1 MGKSAKG
8 ESCAPMDCKLCRSAC
23 NLEAVLYNGD
33 SEGGMK
39 MKVRL
44 AVSEERQE
52 ELTEALL
59 RGGFELDDD
68 AELVLLE
75 NDRWLRHIPVRDGD
89 GNRLLLATE
98 DILFIESFGHSVVV
112 HAADGIYHTADRLYQ
127 LCLLL
132 DPKQFLRISNS
143 VIIQRRQVKKILPS
157 LSMKFVLV
165 MADGSRVDVTRTYY
179 NSFKDFFGI

>member
-112 HAADGIYHTADRLYQ
+112 HAADGIYHTADQQLRHHPAPSGQKDPSVTVHEIRFSDGRRLQGGRDQDLLQQ
-127 LCLLL
+127 LQGL
-132 DPKQFLRISNS
+132 FWNLRR
-143 VIIQRRQVKKILPS
+143 IIPWP
-157 LSMKFVLV
+157 
-165 MADGSRVDVTRTYY
+165 
-179 NSFKDFFGI
+179 